1 MICSSKISPDLYLE
15 DGEEKLFGYSGY
27 MNFIP
32 LIPDSK
38 VAVIRDKEGFFAF
51 IKRDDR
57 FINLMYFDKARN
69 TKSISLPF
77 AMRDALMTIAPEKE
91 FSFVQVN
98 SIKKEELKQT
108 SEIDEQ
114 INAIKKIKELLD
126 MGILTQ
132 EEFDAKKKQILGI

>member
-1 MICSSKISPDLYLE
+1 MICSSKFSPDLYLE

-38 VAVIRDKEGFFAF
+38 VAVIWDKEGFFAF

>member
-1 MICSSKISPDLYLE
+1 
-15 DGEEKLFGYSGY
+15 
-27 MNFIP
+27 
-32 LIPDSK
+32 
-38 VAVIRDKEGFFAF
+38 
-51 IKRDDR
+51 
-57 FINLMYFDKARN
+57 
-69 TKSISLPF
+69 
-77 AMRDALMTIAPEKE
+77 MRDALMTIAPEKE